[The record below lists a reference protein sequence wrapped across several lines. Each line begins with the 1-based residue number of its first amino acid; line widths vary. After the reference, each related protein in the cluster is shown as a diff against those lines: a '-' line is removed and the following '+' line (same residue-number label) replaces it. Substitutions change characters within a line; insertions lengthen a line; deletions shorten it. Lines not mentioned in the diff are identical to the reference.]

1 MGEYGNTLPGPER
14 TRKNVIVTFRTKG
27 KSESDPIPIGNI
39 KYAKYD
45 KLERNELN

>member
-1 MGEYGNTLPGPER
+1 MGEYGNTLPGR

-27 KSESDPIPIGNI
+27 ESDPIPIGNI

-45 KLERNELN
+45 KPERNELN